1 MKQCSTRDPN
11 PRIVKILQHTWL
23 AWLDRQRKEWKQSFF
38 FLPAF
43 KQSNKTVLKML
54 IHKAVH
60 LTCASFALI
69 KQHELVKLP
78 STCDEKLFNIW
89 WEGRLCNVVPR
100 DPAATHNIPPLS
112 LSTGWAKNLYRH
124 NRNYRRKREKKNKH
138 SSRQNQT
145 CRLTWVNEV
154 SITDLGITSRHP
166 LMRVNIRM
174 AFASVYAWHVCPCL
188 QTCALLFCPLPP
200 PPPHPAIITV
210 SLVIKKGERE
220 VGREVVGGEKRLDK
234 LLMSSRR

>member
-1 MKQCSTRDPN
+1 MRRETLQCGP
-11 PRIVKILQHTWL
+11 TW
-23 AWLDRQRKEWKQSFF
+23 
-38 FLPAF
+38 
-43 KQSNKTVLKML
+43 
-54 IHKAVH
+54 
-60 LTCASFALI
+60 
-69 KQHELVKLP
+69 P
-78 STCDEKLFNIW
+78 SCD
-89 WEGRLCNVVPR
+89 
-100 DPAATHNIPPLS
+100 AQYPPLS

-124 NRNYRRKREKKNKH
+124 NRNYWRKREKKNKH

-154 SITDLGITSRHP
+154 SITDLRITSRHP